1 MLFYLH
7 DDKLTSSQI
16 NEKNK
21 LLSAIK
27 ELFDGIKLN
36 QYIEN
41 NELLINKQHIS
52 EELEQL
58 EQYIKDYKCK

>member
-7 DDKLTSSQI
+7 DDKLTSSQL

>member
-21 LLSAIK
+21 LLSSIK

-58 EQYIKDYKCK
+58 EKYIKDYKWN

>member
-21 LLSAIK
+21 LLSAIN
-27 ELFDGIKLN
+27 ELFDGIKLS

-58 EQYIKDYKCK
+58 EQYIKDYKWN

>member
-27 ELFDGIKLN
+27 ELFDGIKLS

-58 EQYIKDYKCK
+58 EQYIKDYKWN